1 MTNQTSISSILEAV
15 MLDDLVLLHTHNN
28 LNSIEWPQLG
38 LKVKTCMR
46 AYVLINRQELKNFD
60 SQWEVYKGQKAYSYL
75 VEILCGLHSR
85 VFGETE
91 VFGQFKK
98 AWMEQQSQI
107 QCVNLKKI
115 IHWVLEDV
123 KKLRNQYITAI
134 CLNSYGSVVR
144 KVLTTD
150 SVDRFGSGQLAASI
164 VPWLKE
170 QDLSVYGSFQ
180 NKEIT
185 KFCDVKSYDQYT
197 QTEPKASLIIATD
210 MSDKKIGDLLDNK
223 SSYQLILDL
232 REQSNNENA
241 SILSLTNEYIPLK
254 GFFDYFQ
261 GAESKKKKTKEKI
274 FVAMK
279 SLVQS
284 RYYQQI
290 IRPFGWD
297 DLCS

>member
-1 MTNQTSISSILEAV
+1 
-15 MLDDLVLLHTHNN
+15 MLDDLVLLHTNKN
-28 LNSIEWPQLG
+28 LNSIKWPQSG

-46 AYVLINRQELKNFD
+46 AYVVINRQELANSFSD
-60 SQWEVYKGQKAYSYL
+60 WDFYEGQEAYSYL

-107 QCVNLKKI
+107 QCVSIKKVV
-115 IHWVLEDV
+115 HWLLEDV
-123 KKLRNQYITAI
+123 KKLRNQYISAV
-134 CLNSYGSVVR
+134 CLNSYGSVAR

-150 SVDRFGSGQLAASI
+150 SVDCFGTGQLAASI

-185 KFCDVKSYDQYT
+185 KYCDVKSYDHYT
-197 QTEPKASLIIATD
+197 ATQQKASLIIATN
-210 MSDKKIGDLLDNK
+210 MSDKRIGDLLDNK

-241 SILSLTNEYIPLK
+241 CLLALTKEYIPLK

-261 GAESKKKKTKEKI
+261 GAESKKKNAKERI
-274 FVAMK
+274 FAAMK